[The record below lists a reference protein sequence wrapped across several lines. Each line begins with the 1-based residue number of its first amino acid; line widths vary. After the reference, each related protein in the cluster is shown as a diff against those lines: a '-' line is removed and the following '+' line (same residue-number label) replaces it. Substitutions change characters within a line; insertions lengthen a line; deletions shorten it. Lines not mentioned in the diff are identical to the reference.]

1 MNSEIITSGENW
13 KPKVLL
19 AGGLIGVAAGLAAAY
34 MLIQRSEKESKTPEI
49 NAKEGIKLGLL
60 IFGLLREIAQL
71 GDGK

>member
-1 MNSEIITSGENW
+1 MKAEIITTGENW

-19 AGGLIGVAAGLAAAY
+19 AGGLIGVAAGLVAAY
-34 MLIQRSEKESKTPEI
+34 LLIQRAEKESKNPEI
-49 NAKEGIKLGLL
+49 NAKEGIKLGIL